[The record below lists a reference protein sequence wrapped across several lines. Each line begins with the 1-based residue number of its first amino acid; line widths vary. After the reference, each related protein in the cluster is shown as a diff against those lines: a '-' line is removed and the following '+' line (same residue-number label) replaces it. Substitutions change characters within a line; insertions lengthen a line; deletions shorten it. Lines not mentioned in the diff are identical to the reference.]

1 LNQLEGREGGAG
13 APEKM
18 STTGF
23 GFRKWVEEARMRG
36 EAFFIVARE
45 KTGRRAT
52 ATALS
57 PWGYS
62 TVGAVLPLLVWS
74 LPAAS
79 GWFGWEEAHAGG
91 LGPLRN
97 RVRKWTEM
105 LGRLRNAPE
114 AEGVMQQASE
124 RVLEVKT
131 IHF

>member
-1 LNQLEGREGGAG
+1 
-13 APEKM
+13 
-18 STTGF
+18 
-23 GFRKWVEEARMRG
+23 MRG

-57 PWGYS
+57 HWGYS

-105 LGRLRNAPE
+105 PGRLRNAPE

>member
-1 LNQLEGREGGAG
+1 
-13 APEKM
+13 
-18 STTGF
+18 
-23 GFRKWVEEARMRG
+23 MRG